1 MKLHNYNIS
10 NKILVAVDCI
20 IFGFDGKEIQALLI
34 KRDFEPEKGKWSL
47 MGGFVTQHEST
58 DEAAIRILHQ
68 LTGLHNIYMEQ
79 LYCFS
84 DVKRDSAGR
93 VISIAYFALINIESY
108 RGQLEPEH
116 EAHWFPLNK
125 MPQLIFDHQEMVAK
139 AQQRLQEKVSNH
151 PIGFELLP
159 GKFTLPQLQNLYEAI
174 YESTLDKRN
183 FKRKILSLGILN
195 KLEEKEKESSRKG
208 AFYYTFDKVKYSKL
222 AEEGVKFI

>member
-34 KRDFEPEKGKWSL
+34 KRGFEPEKGNWSL
-47 MGGFVTQHEST
+47 MGGFVTQNEST

-84 DVKRDSAGR
+84 DVSRDSAGR

-108 RGQLEPEH
+108 REQLEPEH
-116 EAHWFPLNK
+116 EARWFPLNR
-125 MPQLIFDHQEMVAK
+125 MPQLIFDHKEMVAK
-139 AQQRLQEKVSNH
+139 AKQRLQEKVSNH
-151 PIGFELLP
+151 PIGFKLLP
-159 GKFTLPQLQNLYEAI
+159 EKFTLPQLQNLYEAI
-174 YESTLDKRN
+174 YESSLDKRN

-195 KLEEKEKESSRKG
+195 KLEEKEKTSSRKG
-208 AFYYTFDKVKYSKL
+208 AFYYIFDKAKYSKL

>member
-1 MKLHNYNIS
+1 MNINNYNS
-10 NKILVAVDCI
+10 ENKILVAVDCI

-34 KRDFEPEKGKWSL
+34 KRDFQPEKGKWSL
-47 MGGFVTQHEST
+47 MGGFVTKREST

-84 DVKRDSAGR
+84 NVDRDSAGR
-93 VISIAYFALINIESY
+93 VISVAYFALVNIESY
-108 RGQLEPEH
+108 REQLEPEH
-116 EAHWFPLNK
+116 EARWFPLNK
-125 MPQLIFDHQEMVAK
+125 LPDLIFDHQEMVAK
-139 AQQRLQEKVSNH
+139 AKQRLQEKVSNH

-174 YESTLDKRN
+174 YESPLDKRN

-195 KLEEKEKESSRKG
+195 KLDEKEKESSRKG
-208 AFYYTFDKVKYSKL
+208 AFYYVFDKAKYSKL

>member
-47 MGGFVTQHEST
+47 MGGFVTQNEST

-93 VISIAYFALINIESY
+93 VISIAYFALINIQSY
-108 RGQLEPEH
+108 LGQLEPEH
-116 EAHWFPLNK
+116 EAQWFPLNR
-125 MPQLIFDHQEMVAK
+125 MPQLIFDHQDMVAK

>member
-1 MKLHNYNIS
+1 
-10 NKILVAVDCI
+10 
-20 IFGFDGKEIQALLI
+20 
-34 KRDFEPEKGKWSL
+34 
-47 MGGFVTQHEST
+47 
-58 DEAAIRILHQ
+58 
-68 LTGLHNIYMEQ
+68 MEQ

-93 VISIAYFALINIESY
+93 VISIAYFALINIQSY
-108 RGQLEPEH
+108 LGQLEPEH
-116 EAHWFPLNK
+116 EAQWFPLNR
-125 MPQLIFDHQEMVAK
+125 MPQLIFDHQEMVVK

>member
-47 MGGFVTQHEST
+47 MGGFVTQDEST

-84 DVKRDSAGR
+84 DVNRDSAGR

-108 RGQLEPEH
+108 REQLEAEH
-116 EAHWFPLNK
+116 EARWFPLNK
-125 MPQLIFDHQEMVAK
+125 MPQLIFDHKEMVAE

-174 YESTLDKRN
+174 YESPLDKRN

-208 AFYYTFDKVKYSKL
+208 AFFYVFDKIKYSKL